1 MKKKVMILFFTSAI
15 LTSALAGCGCGRG
28 NTGGNTNDNTNINGT
43 EEMTQEEF
51 GTETINDTENASS
64 QMQLGSAVEI
74 PQGFDGQLAEIEPH
88 GQLERVIADYCGVA
102 QEDYTNVR
110 YYYNYVD
117 LNGDSKNEILALVFG
132 ENVTGIDGNVLL
144 WIDGAEDDNFTKDSV
159 KQSFANVS
167 APIFISNHMTE
178 GYRDLILANYT
189 GAANEAAGNA
199 NGNTQA
205 DNNAAQTDNAPQANN
220 NTTQEGTDTVQ
231 ARNQVQPKNA
241 ATAQTGDAN
250 TQTNTAD
257 TAQEGTAVTTSEN
270 GTEQPAGTAS
280 MGVGYRL
287 LVFQGERYQTL
298 EEGTALDSLDD
309 YEGTAILTND
319 MERDMQNDNYHFL
332 GEAL

>member
-74 PQGFDGQLAEIEPH
+74 PQGFNGQLAETEPH

-102 QEDYTNVR
+102 QKDYTNVR
-110 YYYNYVD
+110 YYYNYAD

-144 WIDGAEDDNFTKDSV
+144 WIDGADDDNFTKDSV

-167 APIFISNHMTE
+167 APVFISNHMTE
-178 GYRDLILANYT
+178 GYRDLILADYT
-189 GAANEAAGNA
+189 DAADEAAGDA
-199 NGNTQA
+199 NENTQA
-205 DNNAAQTDNAPQANN
+205 DNS
-220 NTTQEGTDTVQ
+220 DTVQ

-241 ATAQTGDAN
+241 AAAQTGDA
-250 TQTNTAD
+250 QTDTTD

-270 GTEQPAGTAS
+270 STEQPAGTDTL
-280 MGVGYRL
+280 GVGYRL

-298 EEGTALDSLDD
+298 EEGTALDSLDN

>member
-1 MKKKVMILFFTSAI
+1 MKKKVMILFFASAI
-15 LTSALAGCGCGRG
+15 LTSALTGCGCGRG

-43 EEMTQEEF
+43 EEITQEEF
-51 GTETINDTENASS
+51 GTETINDTENAGS

-74 PQGFDGQLAEIEPH
+74 PQGFDGQLAETEPH

-110 YYYNYVD
+110 YYYNYAD

-144 WIDGAEDDNFTKDSV
+144 WIDGADDDNFTKDSV

-167 APIFISNHMTE
+167 APVFISNHMTE
-178 GYRDLILANYT
+178 GYRDLIIANYT
-189 GAANEAAGNA
+189 DAADEAAGNA

-205 DNNAAQTDNAPQANN
+205 DNP
-220 NTTQEGTDTVQ
+220 DTVQ

-241 ATAQTGDAN
+241 AAAQTGDAQAD
-250 TQTNTAD
+250 TTD

-298 EEGTALDSLDD
+298 EEGTALDSLDN

>member
-28 NTGGNTNDNTNINGT
+28 NTGGNTNDDTNINGT

-74 PQGFDGQLAEIEPH
+74 PQGFNGQLAETEPH

-102 QEDYTNVR
+102 QKDYTNVR
-110 YYYNYVD
+110 YYYNYAD

-144 WIDGAEDDNFTKDSV
+144 WIDGADDDNFTKDSV

-167 APIFISNHMTE
+167 APVFISNHMTE
-178 GYRDLILANYT
+178 GYRDLILADYT
-189 GAANEAAGNA
+189 DAADEAAGDA
-199 NGNTQA
+199 NENTQA
-205 DNNAAQTDNAPQANN
+205 DNS
-220 NTTQEGTDTVQ
+220 DTVQ

-241 ATAQTGDAN
+241 AAAQTGDA
-250 TQTNTAD
+250 QTDTTD

-270 GTEQPAGTAS
+270 STEQPAGTDTL
-280 MGVGYRL
+280 GVGYRL

-298 EEGTALDSLDD
+298 EEGTALDSLDN

>member
-1 MKKKVMILFFTSAI
+1 MKKKVMILFFASAI
-15 LTSALAGCGCGRG
+15 LTSALTGCGCGRG

-43 EEMTQEEF
+43 EEITQEEF
-51 GTETINDTENASS
+51 GTETINDTENAGS

-74 PQGFDGQLAEIEPH
+74 PQGFDGQLAETEPH

-110 YYYNYVD
+110 YYYNYAD
-117 LNGDSKNEILALVFG
+117 LNGDSKKEILALVFG

-144 WIDGAEDDNFTKDSV
+144 WIDGADDDNFTKDSV

-167 APIFISNHMTE
+167 APVFISNHMTE

-189 GAANEAAGNA
+189 DAADEAAGNA

-205 DNNAAQTDNAPQANN
+205 DNP
-220 NTTQEGTDTVQ
+220 DTVQ

-241 ATAQTGDAN
+241 AAAQTGDAQAD
-250 TQTNTAD
+250 TTD

-298 EEGTALDSLDD
+298 EEGTALDSLDN

>member
-1 MKKKVMILFFTSAI
+1 MKKKVMILFFASAI
-15 LTSALAGCGCGRG
+15 LTSALTGCGCGR
-28 NTGGNTNDNTNINGT
+28 GNTNDNTNINGT

-74 PQGFDGQLAEIEPH
+74 PQGFDGQLAETEPH

-110 YYYNYVD
+110 YYYNYAD
-117 LNGDSKNEILALVFG
+117 LNGDSKKEILALVFG

-144 WIDGAEDDNFTKDSV
+144 WIDGADDDNFTKDSV

-167 APIFISNHMTE
+167 APVFISNHMTE

-189 GAANEAAGNA
+189 DAADEAAGNA
-199 NGNTQA
+199 NGNTRA
-205 DNNAAQTDNAPQANN
+205 DNP
-220 NTTQEGTDTVQ
+220 DTVQ

-241 ATAQTGDAN
+241 AAAQTGDAQAD
-250 TQTNTAD
+250 TTD
-257 TAQEGTAVTTSEN
+257 TAQEDTAVTTSEN

-298 EEGTALDSLDD
+298 EEGTALDSLDN

>member
-1 MKKKVMILFFTSAI
+1 MKKKVMILFFASAI
-15 LTSALAGCGCGRG
+15 LTSALTGCGCGRG

-43 EEMTQEEF
+43 EEITQEEF
-51 GTETINDTENASS
+51 GTETINDTENAGS

-74 PQGFDGQLAEIEPH
+74 PQGFDGQLAETEPH

-110 YYYNYVD
+110 YYYNYAD
-117 LNGDSKNEILALVFG
+117 LNGDSKKEILALVFG

-144 WIDGAEDDNFTKDSV
+144 WIDGADDDSFTKDSV

-167 APIFISNHMTE
+167 APVFISNHMTE
-178 GYRDLILANYT
+178 GYRDLIIANYT
-189 GAANEAAGNA
+189 DAADEAAGNA

-205 DNNAAQTDNAPQANN
+205 DNP
-220 NTTQEGTDTVQ
+220 DTVQ

-241 ATAQTGDAN
+241 AAAQTGNAQAD
-250 TQTNTAD
+250 TTD

-298 EEGTALDSLDD
+298 EEGTALDSLDN

>member
-1 MKKKVMILFFTSAI
+1 MKKKVMILFFASAI
-15 LTSALAGCGCGRG
+15 LTSALTGCGCGRG

-51 GTETINDTENASS
+51 GTETINDTENAGS

-74 PQGFDGQLAEIEPH
+74 PQGFDGQLAETEPH

-110 YYYNYVD
+110 YYYNYAD

-144 WIDGAEDDNFTKDSV
+144 WIDGADDDNFTKDSV

-167 APIFISNHMTE
+167 APVFISNHMTE
-178 GYRDLILANYT
+178 GYRDLIIANYT
-189 GAANEAAGNA
+189 DAADEAAGNA

-205 DNNAAQTDNAPQANN
+205 DNP
-220 NTTQEGTDTVQ
+220 DTVQ

-241 ATAQTGDAN
+241 TAAQTGDAQAD
-250 TQTNTAD
+250 TTD

-270 GTEQPAGTAS
+270 GTEQPAGAAS

-287 LVFQGERYQTL
+287 LVFQGGRYQTL
-298 EEGTALDSLDD
+298 EEGTALDSLDN

>member
-1 MKKKVMILFFTSAI
+1 MKKKVMILFFASAI
-15 LTSALAGCGCGRG
+15 LTSALTGCGCGRG

-51 GTETINDTENASS
+51 GTETINDTENTGS

-74 PQGFDGQLAEIEPH
+74 PQGFDGQLAETEPY

-110 YYYNYVD
+110 YYYNYAD
-117 LNGDSKNEILALVFG
+117 LNGDSKKEILALVFG

-144 WIDGAEDDNFTKDSV
+144 WIDGADDDNFTKDSV

-167 APIFISNHMTE
+167 APVFISNHMTE

-189 GAANEAAGNA
+189 DAADEAAGNA

-205 DNNAAQTDNAPQANN
+205 DNP
-220 NTTQEGTDTVQ
+220 DTVQ

-241 ATAQTGDAN
+241 AAAQTGDAQAD
-250 TQTNTAD
+250 TTD

-298 EEGTALDSLDD
+298 EEGTALDSLDN

>member
-28 NTGGNTNDNTNINGT
+28 NTGADQDNNTNINGT

-51 GTETINDTENASS
+51 GTETLNDTENTGS

-74 PQGFDGQLAEIEPH
+74 PQGFDGQLAETEPH

-159 KQSFANVS
+159 KQSFTNVS
-167 APIFISNHMTE
+167 APVFISNHMTE

-189 GAANEAAGNA
+189 DAAAGNA

-205 DNNAAQTDNAPQANN
+205 DNNAPQANN
-220 NTTQEGTDTVQ
+220 NTTQDGTDTVQ

-241 ATAQTGDAN
+241 AAAQTGDA
-250 TQTNTAD
+250 QAD
-257 TAQEGTAVTTSEN
+257 TTDTSQEGTAVTTSEN

-298 EEGTALDSLDD
+298 EEGTALDSLDN

>member
-28 NTGGNTNDNTNINGT
+28 NTGADQDNNTNINGT

-51 GTETINDTENASS
+51 GTETLNDTENTGS

-74 PQGFDGQLAEIEPH
+74 PQGFDGQLAETEPH

-110 YYYNYVD
+110 YYYNYAD

-159 KQSFANVS
+159 KQSFTNVS
-167 APIFISNHMTE
+167 APVFISNHMTE

-189 GAANEAAGNA
+189 DAAAGNA

-205 DNNAAQTDNAPQANN
+205 DNP
-220 NTTQEGTDTVQ
+220 DTVQ

-241 ATAQTGDAN
+241 AAAQTGDAQAD
-250 TQTNTAD
+250 TTD

-280 MGVGYRL
+280 IGVGYRL

-298 EEGTALDSLDD
+298 EEGTALDSLDN

>member
-1 MKKKVMILFFTSAI
+1 MKKKVMILFFASAI
-15 LTSALAGCGCGRG
+15 LTSALTGCGCGRG

-43 EEMTQEEF
+43 EEITQEEF
-51 GTETINDTENASS
+51 GTETINDTENAGS

-74 PQGFDGQLAEIEPH
+74 PQGFDGQLAETEPH

-102 QEDYTNVR
+102 EEDYTNVR
-110 YYYNYVD
+110 YYYNYAD

-144 WIDGAEDDNFTKDSV
+144 WIDGVDDDNFTKDSV

-167 APIFISNHMTE
+167 APVFISNHMTE

-189 GAANEAAGNA
+189 DAADEAAGNA

-205 DNNAAQTDNAPQANN
+205 DNP
-220 NTTQEGTDTVQ
+220 DTVQ

-241 ATAQTGDAN
+241 AAAQTGDAQAD
-250 TQTNTAD
+250 TTD

-298 EEGTALDSLDD
+298 EEGTALDSLDN

>member
-1 MKKKVMILFFTSAI
+1 MKKKVMILFFASAI
-15 LTSALAGCGCGRG
+15 LTSALTGCGCGRG

-43 EEMTQEEF
+43 EEITQEEF
-51 GTETINDTENASS
+51 GTETINDTENAGS

-74 PQGFDGQLAEIEPH
+74 PQGFDGQLAETEPH

-110 YYYNYVD
+110 YYYNYAD

-144 WIDGAEDDNFTKDSV
+144 WIDGADDDNFTKDSV

-167 APIFISNHMTE
+167 APVFISNHMTE

-189 GAANEAAGNA
+189 DAADEAAGNA

-205 DNNAAQTDNAPQANN
+205 DNP
-220 NTTQEGTDTVQ
+220 DTVQ

-241 ATAQTGDAN
+241 AAAQTGDAQAD
-250 TQTNTAD
+250 TTD
-257 TAQEGTAVTTSEN
+257 TAQEDTAVTTSEN

-298 EEGTALDSLDD
+298 EEGTALDSLDN

>member
-1 MKKKVMILFFTSAI
+1 MKKKVMILFFASAI
-15 LTSALAGCGCGRG
+15 LTSALTGCGCGRG

-43 EEMTQEEF
+43 EEITQEEF
-51 GTETINDTENASS
+51 GTETINDTENAGS

-74 PQGFDGQLAEIEPH
+74 PQGFDGQLAETEPH

-102 QEDYTNVR
+102 EEDYTNVR
-110 YYYNYVD
+110 YYYNYAD
-117 LNGDSKNEILALVFG
+117 LNGDSKKEILALVFG

-144 WIDGAEDDNFTKDSV
+144 WIDGADDDSFTKDSV

-167 APIFISNHMTE
+167 APVFISNHMTE
-178 GYRDLILANYT
+178 GYRDLIIANYT
-189 GAANEAAGNA
+189 DAADEAAGNA

-205 DNNAAQTDNAPQANN
+205 DNP
-220 NTTQEGTDTVQ
+220 DTVQ

-241 ATAQTGDAN
+241 AAAQTGDAQAD
-250 TQTNTAD
+250 TTD
-257 TAQEGTAVTTSEN
+257 TAQEDTAVTTSEN

-298 EEGTALDSLDD
+298 EEGTALDSLDN

>member
-1 MKKKVMILFFTSAI
+1 MKKKVMILFFASAI
-15 LTSALAGCGCGRG
+15 LTSALTGCGCGR
-28 NTGGNTNDNTNINGT
+28 GNTNDNTNINGT

-51 GTETINDTENASS
+51 GTETINDTENAGS

-74 PQGFDGQLAEIEPH
+74 PQGFDGQLAETEPH

-110 YYYNYVD
+110 YYYNYAD
-117 LNGDSKNEILALVFG
+117 LNGDSKKEILALVFG

-144 WIDGAEDDNFTKDSV
+144 WIDGADDDNFTKDSV

-167 APIFISNHMTE
+167 APVFISNHMTE

-189 GAANEAAGNA
+189 DAADEAAGNA

-205 DNNAAQTDNAPQANN
+205 DNP
-220 NTTQEGTDTVQ
+220 DTVQ

-241 ATAQTGDAN
+241 AAAQTGDAQAD
-250 TQTNTAD
+250 TTD
-257 TAQEGTAVTTSEN
+257 TAQEDTAVTTSEN

-298 EEGTALDSLDD
+298 EEGTALDSLDN

>member
-1 MKKKVMILFFTSAI
+1 MKKKVMILFFASAI
-15 LTSALAGCGCGRG
+15 LTSALTGCGCGRG

-43 EEMTQEEF
+43 EEITQEEF
-51 GTETINDTENASS
+51 ETETINDTENAGS

-74 PQGFDGQLAEIEPH
+74 PQGFDGQLAETEPH

-110 YYYNYVD
+110 YYYNYAD
-117 LNGDSKNEILALVFG
+117 LNGDSKKEILALVFG

-144 WIDGAEDDNFTKDSV
+144 WIDGADDVNFTKDSV

-167 APIFISNHMTE
+167 APVFISNHMTE

-189 GAANEAAGNA
+189 DAADEAAGNA

-205 DNNAAQTDNAPQANN
+205 DNP
-220 NTTQEGTDTVQ
+220 DTVQ

-241 ATAQTGDAN
+241 AAAQTGDVQAD
-250 TQTNTAD
+250 TTD

-298 EEGTALDSLDD
+298 EEGTALDSLDN

>member
-1 MKKKVMILFFTSAI
+1 MKKKVMILFFASAI
-15 LTSALAGCGCGRG
+15 LTSALTGCGCGRG

-43 EEMTQEEF
+43 EEITQEEF
-51 GTETINDTENASS
+51 GTETINDTENAGS

-74 PQGFDGQLAEIEPH
+74 PQGFDGQLAETEPH

-102 QEDYTNVR
+102 EEDYTNVR
-110 YYYNYVD
+110 YYYNYAD

-144 WIDGAEDDNFTKDSV
+144 WIDGADDDNFTKDSV

-167 APIFISNHMTE
+167 APVFISNHMTE
-178 GYRDLILANYT
+178 GYRDLIIANYT
-189 GAANEAAGNA
+189 DAADEAAGNA

-205 DNNAAQTDNAPQANN
+205 DNP
-220 NTTQEGTDTVQ
+220 DTVQ

-241 ATAQTGDAN
+241 AAAQTGDAQAD
-250 TQTNTAD
+250 TTD

-298 EEGTALDSLDD
+298 EEGTALDSLDN

>member
-1 MKKKVMILFFTSAI
+1 MKKKVMILFFASAI
-15 LTSALAGCGCGRG
+15 LTSALTGCGCGR
-28 NTGGNTNDNTNINGT
+28 GNTNDNTNINGT

-74 PQGFDGQLAEIEPH
+74 PQGFDGQLAETEPH

-110 YYYNYVD
+110 YYYNYAD
-117 LNGDSKNEILALVFG
+117 LNGDSKKEILALVFG

-144 WIDGAEDDNFTKDSV
+144 WIDGADDDNFTKDSV

-167 APIFISNHMTE
+167 APVFISNHMTE

-189 GAANEAAGNA
+189 DAADEAAGNA

-205 DNNAAQTDNAPQANN
+205 DNP
-220 NTTQEGTDTVQ
+220 DTVQ

-241 ATAQTGDAN
+241 AAAQTGDAQAD
-250 TQTNTAD
+250 TTD

-270 GTEQPAGTAS
+270 STEQPAGTDTL
-280 MGVGYRL
+280 GVGYRL

-298 EEGTALDSLDD
+298 EEGTALDSLDN